1 MNLETERLII
11 RNFRESD
18 TEDFFEYRSDPQ
30 VCRFHGVSAFTRE
43 KAEAI
48 IDSVKDGRFDKPG
61 ETMRLAIE
69 LKSEKKVIGDFVS
82 KPENSDAGTIE
93 IGTTFSVKYGKK
105 GYALEASVK
114 IITHLFEEK
123 NIRRMIAVMDIENAA
138 AINLVEKLNFRREAE
153 FKESF
158 WDEIKN
164 CWRDE
169 FLYAMLAKD
178 WDKNLK

>member
-11 RNFRESD
+11 RPFRESD

-30 VCRFHGVSAFTRE
+30 VCRFHGVSPFTRE

-48 IDSVKDGRFDKPG
+48 INSVKDGGFGESG

-69 LKSEKKVIGDFVS
+69 LKSEKKVIGDFIS
-82 KPENSDAGTIE
+82 KPENSDVRTVE
-93 IGTTFSVKYGKK
+93 IGTTFSAKYGKK
-105 GYALEASVK
+105 GYALEATVK

-123 NIRRMIAVMDIENAA
+123 NIRRIIAVMDIENAA
-138 AINLVEKLNFRREAE
+138 AISLVEKLKFRREAE

-164 CWRDE
+164 NWRDE
-169 FLYAMLAKD
+169 YFYAMLAKD
-178 WDKNLK
+178 WKRNLK